1 MLTFTEENYLKM
13 ILTLS
18 QREGKVLVKSLSREL
33 GVKMPT
39 VNSMMKKL
47 SEKGY
52 IYFDSYKPI
61 LLTEVGQQAATLVLR
76 KHRLTEMFLYEKMGL
91 GWEQVHKIAEQI
103 EHIKSDL
110 FFDKM
115 DEMLNYPKTD
125 PHGEPI
131 PTKEGDFFQSDDL
144 QLSSFDKGDVVLFM
158 AVGDSSNEF
167 LEYLNKR
174 ELHIGQKIKII
185 SKETFDN
192 SLIISCNN
200 RKEVVLSKM
209 VCDKILVTKS

>member
-91 GWEQVHKIAEQI
+91 GWEQVHKIAEQTI
-103 EHIKSDL
+103 G
-110 FFDKM
+110 F
-115 DEMLNYPKTD
+115 
-125 PHGEPI
+125 
-131 PTKEGDFFQSDDL
+131 
-144 QLSSFDKGDVVLFM
+144 
-158 AVGDSSNEF
+158 
-167 LEYLNKR
+167 NK
-174 ELHIGQKIKII
+174 L
-185 SKETFDN
+185 TP
-192 SLIISCNN
+192 
-200 RKEVVLSKM
+200 
-209 VCDKILVTKS
+209 